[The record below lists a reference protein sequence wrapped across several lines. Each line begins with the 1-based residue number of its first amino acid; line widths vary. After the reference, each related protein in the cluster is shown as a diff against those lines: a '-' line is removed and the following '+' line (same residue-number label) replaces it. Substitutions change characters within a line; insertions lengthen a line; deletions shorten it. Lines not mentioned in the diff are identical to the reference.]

1 MVLFGPSGNSDSFY
15 EQGHKSTVEAF
26 AWITAMGLDAFEY
39 SFGRGV
45 RLGEETAK
53 KIGAEAAAHSV
64 TLSVHAPYYI
74 NFAREEDEN
83 RENSVRHLLKSATAA
98 KWMGAR
104 RVVFHAGSLGKS
116 SREEAL
122 ARTKAA
128 LADALR
134 VLDDEGYGDI
144 EICPETMGRVKQIG
158 DVDEVIELCR
168 IDERLVPA
176 VDFGHLHARDHGAL
190 KGEADFAAVLD
201 ALENGLGGY
210 SARRFHVHFSR
221 IEYTAAGEKM
231 HRTYAETEYGPDFDP
246 LARLIVKRKLEPIII
261 CESRG
266 MMAEDA
272 VELKRIYT
280 EALANEG

>member
-1 MVLFGPSGNSDSFY
+1 M
-15 EQGHKSTVEAF
+15 EAF
-26 AWITAMGLDAFEY
+26 AWITAMGLDAYEY

-53 KIGAEAAAHSV
+53 KIGAEAAAHRV

-74 NFAREEDEN
+74 NFATEEDKN
-83 RENSVRHLLKSATAA
+83 REGNVRYLLQSAMAA

-116 SREEAL
+116 SRGEAF
-122 ARTKAA
+122 ARVKTA

-134 VLDDEGYGDI
+134 VLDDEGCGDI

-176 VDFGHLHARDHGAL
+176 VDFGHLHARDRGAL
-190 KGEADFAAVLD
+190 KDEADFAKVLD

-210 SARRFHVHFSR
+210 RARRFHVHFSR

-246 LARLIVKRKLEPIII
+246 LARLIVKRKLEPIVIS
-261 CESRG
+261 ESRG
-266 MMAEDA
+266 TMAEDA
-272 VELKRIYT
+272 AALKRIYM
-280 EALANEG
+280 EALAHEG

>member
-1 MVLFGPSGNSDSFY
+1 MVLFGPAGNSDSFY
-15 EQGHKSTVEAF
+15 AQGHKSTVEAF
-26 AWITAMGLDAFEY
+26 AWIKAMGLGAYEY

-53 KIGAEAAAHSV
+53 KIGAEA
-64 TLSVHAPYYI
+64 
-74 NFAREEDEN
+74 EEN
-83 RENSVRHLLKSATAA
+83 RDNNVRYLLQSAMAA

-116 SREEAL
+116 SRGEAF

-128 LADALR
+128 LADAMA
-134 VLDDEGYGDI
+134 VLDAEGLGDI

-190 KGEADFAAVLD
+190 KDESDFAKVLN
-201 ALENGLGGY
+201 ALGNGLGGY
-210 SARRFHVHFSR
+210 RARRFHVHFSR

-231 HRTYAETEYGPDFDP
+231 HRTYSETKYGPDFDP
-246 LARLIVKRKLEPIII
+246 LARLIVKRKLEPTII

-266 MMAEDA
+266 TMAEDA
-272 VELKRIYT
+272 AELKRIYT

>member
-1 MVLFGPSGNSDSFY
+1 
-15 EQGHKSTVEAF
+15 
-26 AWITAMGLDAFEY
+26 MGLNAYEY

-53 KIGAEAAAHSV
+53 KIGAEAAAHNV

-74 NFAREEDEN
+74 NFATEEDKNKEGN
-83 RENSVRHLLKSATAA
+83 VRYLYESAMAA

-104 RVVFHAGSLGKS
+104 RVVFHAGSLGKAA
-116 SREEAL
+116 REEAF

-128 LADALR
+128 LSDAL
-134 VLDDEGYGDI
+134 DELNSAGLGDI
-144 EICPETMGRVKQIG
+144 ELCPETMGRVKQIG

-168 IDERLVPA
+168 LSERLVPA
-176 VDFGHLHARDHGAL
+176 VDFGHLHARDRGAL
-190 KGEADFAAVLD
+190 KDESDFAKVLD

-210 SARRFHVHFSR
+210 RARRFHVHFSR

-246 LARLIVKRKLEPIII
+246 LARLIVKRKLEPIVI

-272 VELKRIYT
+272 ATLKRIYT
-280 EALANEG
+280 EALENEG

>member
-1 MVLFGPSGNSDSFY
+1 
-15 EQGHKSTVEAF
+15 
-26 AWITAMGLDAFEY
+26 MGLDAFEY

-45 RLGEETAK
+45 RLGEAAAN
-53 KIGAEAAAHSV
+53 KIGAEAAAHKV
-64 TLSVHAPYYI
+64 ALSVHAPYYI
-74 NFAREEDEN
+74 NFATEEEKN
-83 RENSVRHLLKSATAA
+83 IEGNVRYLLKSATAA

-116 SREEAL
+116 SRAEAM

-128 LADALR
+128 LADALK

-144 EICPETMGRVKQIG
+144 EICPETMGRIKQIG
-158 DVDEVIELCR
+158 DVDEVIDMCR

-176 VDFGHLHARDHGAL
+176 VDFGHLHARDRGAL
-190 KGEADFAAVLD
+190 KDEADFAAVLD

-210 SARRFHVHFSR
+210 RARRFHVHFSR

-280 EALANEG
+280 EALKDED

>member
-1 MVLFGPSGNSDSFY
+1 
-15 EQGHKSTVEAF
+15 
-26 AWITAMGLDAFEY
+26 MGLNAFEY

-45 RLGEETAK
+45 RLGEVAAK
-53 KIGAEAAAHSV
+53 KIGTEAAAYKV
-64 TLSVHAPYYI
+64 ALSVHAPYYI
-74 NFAREEDEN
+74 NFATEEEKN
-83 RENSVRHLLKSATAA
+83 IEGNVRYLLQSATAA

-116 SREEAL
+116 SRAEAMTR
-122 ARTKAA
+122 AKAA
-128 LADALR
+128 LAHALK
-134 VLDDEGYGDI
+134 VLDDEGYGDV
-144 EICPETMGRVKQIG
+144 EICPETMGRIKQIG
-158 DVDEVIELCR
+158 DVDEVIEMCR

-190 KGEADFAAVLD
+190 KDEADFAAVLD

-210 SARRFHVHFSR
+210 RARRFHVHFSR

-231 HRTYAETEYGPDFDP
+231 HRTYSEKEYGPDFDP

-272 VELKRIYT
+272 MELKRIYM
-280 EALANEG
+280 EALGHED

>member
-1 MVLFGPSGNSDSFY
+1 MVLFGPAGNSDSFY
-15 EQGHKSTVEAF
+15 AQGHKSTVEAF
-26 AWITAMGLDAFEY
+26 AWIKAMGLDTYEY

-45 RLGEETAK
+45 RLGEEMAK
-53 KIGAEAAAHSV
+53 KIGAEAAAHHV

-74 NFAREEDEN
+74 NLATEEPKNAEGNLRYFAQ
-83 RENSVRHLLKSATAA
+83 SAMAA

-104 RVVFHAGSLGKS
+104 RVVFHAGSPGKS
-116 SREEAL
+116 SREDAFARVQTALKGVLSALDEAG
-122 ARTKAA
+122 
-128 LADALR
+128 
-134 VLDDEGYGDI
+134 VGDI

-158 DVDEVIELCR
+158 DVDEVVALCR
-168 IDERLVPA
+168 MDERLVPA
-176 VDFGHLHARDHGAL
+176 VDFGHLHARGRGAL
-190 KGEADFAAVLD
+190 NEEADFAAVLD

-210 SARRFHVHFSR
+210 RARRFHVHFSR

-231 HRTYAETEYGPDFDP
+231 HRTYAETDYGPDFAP

-272 VELKRIYT
+272 AELKRIYT
-280 EALANEG
+280 EALEHEG

>member
-26 AWITAMGLDAFEY
+26 AWITAMGLDAYEY

-45 RLGEETAK
+45 RLGAETAK
-53 KIGAEAAAHSV
+53 RIGAEAAAHHV

-74 NFAREEDEN
+74 NFATEEDKN
-83 RENSVRHLLKSATAA
+83 REGNVRYLLQSAMAA

-104 RVVFHAGSLGKS
+104 RVVFHAGSPGRS
-116 SREEAL
+116 SREEAF
-122 ARTKAA
+122 ARIKTA

-134 VLDDEGYGDI
+134 VLDDEGLGDI

-168 IDERLVPA
+168 IDARLVPA
-176 VDFGHLHARDHGAL
+176 VDFGHLHARDRGAL
-190 KGEADFAAVLD
+190 KDEADFSKVLD
-201 ALENGLGGY
+201 ALEKGLGGY
-210 SARRFHVHFSR
+210 RARRFHVHFSR

-246 LARLIVKRKLEPIII
+246 LAKVIVKRKLEPIII

-266 MMAEDA
+266 TMAEDA
-272 VELKRIYT
+272 AELKRIYT
-280 EALANEG
+280 EALAHEG